1 MSDTI
6 KQAQDEQDLK
16 TRVKIFQAFDTG
28 DTITIPLIQRRCSVG
43 YNTAYRT
50 LNNLIEDGLVEPNG
64 KLYKMC

>member
-6 KQAQDEQDLK
+6 KQAQNEQDMA
-16 TRVKIFQAFDTG
+16 TRTKIFQAFDKG

-50 LNNLIEDGLVEPNG
+50 LNNLIKDGLVEPNG
-64 KLYKMC
+64 KLYTMC